1 MKISVENI
9 KALIS
14 KLGYKPEDG
23 TDGVYFKKYSHQI
36 KLTNPINS
44 TNEIYET
51 SIKILNEMWRDIPV
65 RLIGIRL
72 DNLTSSFNYQASIF
86 DDFNKK
92 SKNEKLDKTID
103 NLKTKYGNN
112 ILKKAKLLSHD
123 K

>member
-1 MKISVENI
+1 
-9 KALIS
+9 
-14 KLGYKPEDG
+14 
-23 TDGVYFKKYSHQI
+23 
-36 KLTNPINS
+36 
-44 TNEIYET
+44 
-51 SIKILNEMWRDIPV
+51 MWRDIPV